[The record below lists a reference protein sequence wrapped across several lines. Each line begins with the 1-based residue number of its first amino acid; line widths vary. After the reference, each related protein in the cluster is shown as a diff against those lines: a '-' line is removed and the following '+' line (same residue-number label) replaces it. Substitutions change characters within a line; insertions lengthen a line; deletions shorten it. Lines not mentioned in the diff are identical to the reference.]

1 MVALRE
7 PQGDI
12 LYMHP
17 IIKKTFE
24 IDIRALAL
32 FRIGFGIILFWDLAI
47 RAVDL
52 ENHYT
57 DFGVLNRS
65 EAFKI
70 LDDYAFSIHLANGT
84 LFFQA
89 ILFIL
94 SFIFVIGLIT
104 GYKTRLSIIISWFL
118 LLSLQ
123 NRNNMLL
130 NGADGLKIILLFWSA
145 FLPLGAHYSIDS
157 MSNQNSTNK
166 NDTHLSL
173 AGAGLLIMS
182 VAIFFFAV
190 FYKNGD
196 EWYPDGT
203 ALYYAL
209 HIGSN
214 VTHLGVWFRQF
225 DFILQWGSYATLVL
239 EFFGPILIFITCWNY
254 TIRLIMIGIFI
265 LFQSS
270 IALFLAIGT
279 YPFINLLTPLLFIP
293 KQYWDIFET
302 NSLFIKISHG
312 LNTTFSKFKFFTEA
326 STEKENPLNAKLT
339 DRFSFLILIFLII
352 WNITELPQINYKAP
366 RLIGNTLTFFGLN
379 QNWNMYGPRPHDH
392 SGWYL
397 ISGKLMDGSEVDVT
411 KRKKGKTDFS
421 RPQYLV
427 DTYLS
432 ERWRKY
438 LDQTRF
444 RYDSQ
449 RQLLN
454 YGRFICRSWNRGK
467 PENEKLGTFK
477 IHFMWEK
484 TLLNYKKAEI
494 IDEILWHHD
503 CFAP

>member
-1 MVALRE
+1 M
-7 PQGDI
+7 QK
-12 LYMHP
+12 

-24 IDIRALAL
+24 IDLRALAL

-47 RAVDL
+47 RVIDL

-57 DFGVLNRS
+57 DFGVLNRI
-65 EAFKI
+65 EAFRI

-89 ILFIL
+89 VLFIL
-94 SFIFVIGLIT
+94 SFIFIIGLIT
-104 GYKTRLSIIISWFL
+104 GYKTRLSTIITWFL

-123 NRNNMLL
+123 KRNNMIL

-145 FLPLGAHYSIDS
+145 FLPISARYSIDS
-157 MSNQNSTNK
+157 LSKQDSSKKT
-166 NDTHLSL
+166 DTHLSL

-190 FYKNGD
+190 FYKTGD

-225 DFILQWGSYATLVL
+225 DFILQLGSYATLVF
-239 EFFGPILIFITCWNY
+239 EFFGPILIFVICWNY
-254 TIRLIMIGIFI
+254 AIRLTMVGIFI
-265 LFQSS
+265 SFQTG

-293 KQYWDIFET
+293 KQYWDSVET
-302 NSLFIKISHG
+302 NSIFNKISYG
-312 LNTTFSKFKFFTEA
+312 LNTTFSKFKFFIKA
-326 STEKENPLNAKLT
+326 STEKENPRTTKLA
-339 DRFSFLILIFLII
+339 DRFSFLILIFLFI
-352 WNITELPQINYKAP
+352 WNIAELPQTDYKAP
-366 RLIGNTLTFFGLN
+366 RFIENTLTFLGLN

-397 ISGKLMDGSEVDVT
+397 ISGKLMDESKIDIT
-411 KRKKGKTDFS
+411 KNKKGKMDYS

-427 DTYLS
+427 DTYPS

-438 LDQTRF
+438 LDQARF
-444 RYDSQ
+444 RYDSK

-467 PENEKLGTFK
+467 PENEKLGTFQ

-484 TLLNYKKAEI
+484 TLPNYEKAEI
-494 IDEILWHHD
+494 IKETLWYHD
-503 CFAP
+503 CFKP